1 MAKFYVEIV
10 ETLIRGIPVEAESAE
25 EAEKMIEERYANGE
39 IILDYSDFLDWE
51 IVVSPEVG
59 GADV

>member
-1 MAKFYVEIV
+1 MDKFYVEIV

-39 IILDYSDFLDWE
+39 IILDYDDFLDWE
-51 IVVSPEVG
+51 IVVSEVG
-59 GADV
+59 DTDV

>member
-1 MAKFYVEIV
+1 MAKFYVEII

-39 IILDYSDFLDWE
+39 IILDYDDFLDWE
-51 IVVSPEVG
+51 IVVSG
-59 GADV
+59 GGTNV

>member
-39 IILDYSDFLDWE
+39 IILDYNDFLDWE
-51 IVVSPEVG
+51 IVVSEVG

>member
-25 EAEKMIEERYANGE
+25 EAERMIEERYADGE
-39 IILDYSDFLDWE
+39 IVLDYDDFLDWE
-51 IVVSPEVG
+51 IVVSEVG
-59 GADV
+59 DADV

>member
-1 MAKFYVEIV
+1 MTRFYVEIV

-25 EAEKMIEERYANGE
+25 EAERMIEERYANGE
-39 IILDYSDFLDWE
+39 IILDYDDFLDWE
-51 IVVSPEVG
+51 IVVSEVG